1 MAHAWAALLLAA
13 CASARMRGAP
23 RDPAR
28 ERAAALARAEVQ
40 TIDERLAYWTAPTGG
55 QRPNSSTYLTF
66 ELDSGG
72 WNNVRMGVETM
83 LAIAHVTRRTLVLP
97 PRESARLPPSFAA
110 LHVRRGDFTHAAN
123 ATAEDFYKSAAPL
136 LAPGE
141 AVYAAT
147 DADPSF
153 LDAFRARGHAVATR
167 ADFRDV
173 FDAAGLSEDMHGPA
187 EQLVATL
194 GRAFVGSEGPSGR
207 ADGDAP
213 GPAPRPLANCTPP
226 SRVRS
231 FPTPPPFVGYDYS
244 GDECS
249 CAYARGLSL
258 CPAKKTGRSQDRARH
273 AAAPCAR

>member
-97 PRESARLPPSFAA
+97 PRERVYLLREPVDLRRWLRFAWPSVEVIDMAEFLRREGHRLGCAPPAEAAPALWAA
-110 LHVRRGDFTHAAN
+110 LR
-123 ATAEDFYKSAAPL
+123 
-136 LAPGE
+136 
-141 AVYAAT
+141 
-147 DADPSF
+147 
-153 LDAFRARGHAVATR
+153 
-167 ADFRDV
+167 
-173 FDAAGLSEDMHGPA
+173 AAGRDPGWIPTRHC
-187 EQLVATL
+187 LVASETPDPIAL
-194 GRAFVGSEGPSGR
+194 AAFCGGRTP

>member
-1 MAHAWAALLLAA
+1 MAQAWAALLLAA

-40 TIDERLAYWTAPTGG
+40 TIDERLA
-55 QRPNSSTYLTF
+55 
-66 ELDSGG
+66 
-72 WNNVRMGVETM
+72 
-83 LAIAHVTRRTLVLP
+83 
-97 PRESARLPPSFAA
+97 
-110 LHVRRGDFTHAAN
+110 
-123 ATAEDFYKSAAPL
+123 
-136 LAPGE
+136 
-141 AVYAAT
+141 
-147 DADPSF
+147 F

-167 ADFRDV
+167 IDVRDF

-194 GRAFVGSEGPSGR
+194 GRAFVGSEGHGSSAFLERGGVGAAASDAWPYAPYWFREWSLAWDGGATR
-207 ADGDAP
+207 REDPAAGAPPRPADAACRRRGQGFDVPRLRCQADGDAP
-213 GPAPRPLANCTPP
+213 GPAPPPLANCTPP

-258 CPAKKTGRSQDRARH
+258 CPAKKTGRSRDRARH